1 MRLDVIKD
9 IAEKMLRYSK
19 EKSEEYGEY
28 SQMTLYNPSAI
39 DRHAEMIGFSYADL
53 TEEEISTI
61 YQMVNY
67 QLEEINKQRQEL
79 GTSRK

>member
-1 MRLDVIKD
+1 MRLDVVKD
-9 IAEKMLRYSK
+9 IVRKMLEYSI
-19 EKSEEYGEY
+19 EKSKEYGES
-28 SQMTLYNPSAI
+28 SQITLYSPSAI

-53 TEEEISTI
+53 SKEEISAI

-67 QLEEINKQRQEL
+67 QIEEINKQKQEL